1 MMKHKKLFTLLVA
14 GILLGG
20 AVFLIAPTGAL
31 KVRADEK
38 PSLGTLKPESV
49 AAADKP
55 KSSVPTA
62 PVESLERETTLR
74 LTGTLAAD
82 EKSDVASN
90 TNGIVQKVFVER
102 GSVVEKGDVLVQ
114 VDPTD
119 VQNMLDQGLA
129 GLQELKVR
137 LGIKADKAP
146 YSVENQPEVKMAKAA
161 LNLARVNLERFMKLY
176 EQDVLP
182 KADYDRVMFE
192 CDSAAQRYEQ
202 ARLQM
207 SQLYQSYLT
216 GQTKLDALR
225 KALEDTT
232 IRAPFSGYVAERL
245 ISVGE
250 RVSPSPM
257 GKGAAVATLIK
268 LDPLRLVLTVP
279 QQSVGQITQGQ
290 SVTFK
295 VDSLPDRSF
304 TGEIRYVGPSVESNS
319 RSMTVE
325 AMVPNPDRVLRP
337 GTFAS
342 AEVALPEKSRRMLVP
357 ASTLVKEGD
366 ISKIFVVRD
375 GVARAQVVSTGET
388 RDGKTEIAGGLSG
401 NETVITAPERIHDGD
416 KVS

>member
-1 MMKHKKLFTLLVA
+1 MNYRKLLTVLAVA
-14 GILLGG
+14 ALLGG
-20 AVFLIAPTGAL
+20 AALLIAPAGMI
-31 KVRADEK
+31 KVRAEEK
-38 PSLGTLKPESV
+38 PSLGTLKPET
-49 AAADKP
+49 AARADAP
-55 KSSVPTA
+55 KSGVPTA
-62 PVESLERETTLR
+62 AVESAERETVLR
-74 LTGTLAAD
+74 LTGALAAD

-102 GSVVEKGDVLVQ
+102 GSMVNEGDILVQ

-119 VQNMLDQGLA
+119 VQNMLNQGVA
-129 GLQELKVR
+129 GLEELKVR
-137 LGIKADKAP
+137 LGIRDEKAA

-161 LNLARVNLERFMKLY
+161 LNLARVNQDRFMKLY

-182 KADYDRVMFE
+182 KADYDRVLFE

-225 KALEDTT
+225 KALEDCS

-245 ISVGE
+245 INVGE

-257 GKGAAVATLIK
+257 GKGAAVATILK
-268 LDPLRLVLTVP
+268 LDPLRLILTVP
-279 QQSVGQITQGQ
+279 QQSVGQITPGQ
-290 SVTFK
+290 TVSFR

-304 TGEIRYVGPSVESNS
+304 AGEIRYVGPSVESNS
-319 RSMTVE
+319 RSMIVE
-325 AMVPNPDRVLRP
+325 AMVPNPDHILRP

-342 AEVALPEKSRRMLVP
+342 AEVALPEKSTRLLVP
-357 ASTLVKEGD
+357 ASAILRDND
-366 ISKIFVVRD
+366 ISKIFVVQD
-375 GVARAQVVSTGET
+375 GVAREQVVSTGEV
-388 RDGKTEIAGGLSG
+388 RDGKIEVTGGLAG
-401 NETVITAPERIHDGD
+401 TETVVTAPDRIHDGD

>member
-1 MMKHKKLFTLLVA
+1 MKHGKLLTLLTA
-14 GILLGG
+14 GALLAGG
-20 AVFLIAPTGAL
+20 AFVIAPAGGIRVSAET
-31 KVRADEK
+31 K
-38 PSLGTLKPESV
+38 PSLGTLKPES
-49 AAADKP
+49 AAQGDAPKP
-55 KSSVPTA
+55 GVPTA
-62 PVESLERETTLR
+62 PVELSERETKLR
-74 LTGTLAAD
+74 LTGALAAD

-102 GSVVEKGDVLVQ
+102 GSVVKEGDILVQ

-119 VQNMLDQGLA
+119 VQNMLNQGLS

-137 LGIKADKAP
+137 LGIKDGKAP

-161 LNLARVNLERFMKLY
+161 LELARVNLDRFMKLY

-182 KADYDRVMFE
+182 KADYDRVLFE

-207 SQLYQSYLT
+207 SQLYQGYLT
-216 GQTKLDALR
+216 GQTKLDAVR
-225 KALEDTT
+225 KALEDTS

-245 ISVGE
+245 INVGE

-257 GKGAAVATLIK
+257 GKGSAVVTLLK

-279 QQSVGQITQGQ
+279 QQSVGQITPGQ
-290 SVTFK
+290 AVSFK
-295 VDSLPDRSF
+295 VDGIPDRSF

-325 AMVPNPDRVLRP
+325 AMVPNPDHVLRP

-342 AEVALPEKSRRMLVP
+342 AEVALPEKSKRLLVP
-357 ASTLVKEGD
+357 AAAVVKDGD

-375 GVARAQVVSTGET
+375 GVAHEQVVSTGDVRED
-388 RDGKTEIAGGLSG
+388 RVEITGGLSEK
-401 NETVITAPERIHDGD
+401 ETVVTAPDRVHDGD

>member
-1 MMKHKKLFTLLVA
+1 MKSKKLLTLIAAGALLAGTALLVA
-14 GILLGG
+14 PAGGI
-20 AVFLIAPTGAL
+20 
-31 KVRADEK
+31 KVRAEEK
-38 PSLGTLKPESV
+38 PSLGTLKPES
-49 AAADKP
+49 AAQADAP
-55 KSSVPTA
+55 KSGVPTA
-62 PVESLERETTLR
+62 PVESSERETTLR

-90 TNGIVQKVFVER
+90 TNGIVEKVFVER
-102 GSVVEKGDVLVQ
+102 GSVVKEGDILVQ

-119 VQNMLDQGLA
+119 VKNMLNQGVA
-129 GLQELKVR
+129 GLEELKVR
-137 LGIKADKAP
+137 LGIRDDKTP

-161 LNLARVNLERFMKLY
+161 LNLSRVNLDRFMKLY

-225 KALEDTT
+225 KALEDTS

-245 ISVGE
+245 INVGE

-257 GKGAAVATLIK
+257 GKGSAVVTLLK

-279 QQSVGQITQGQ
+279 QQSVGQITPGQ
-290 SVTFK
+290 TVSFK
-295 VDSLPDRSF
+295 VDSMPDRSF

-325 AMVPNPDRVLRP
+325 AMVPNPEHVLRP

-342 AEVALPEKSRRMLVP
+342 AEVALPEKSKRLLVP
-357 ASTLVKEGD
+357 TVAVVKDGD
-366 ISKIFVVRD
+366 ISKVFVVQD
-375 GVARAQVVSTGET
+375 GKARELVVSTGDI
-388 RDGKTEIAGGLSG
+388 RGDKIEIAGGLSG
-401 NETVITAPERIHDGD
+401 NETVITAPERVHDGD

>member
-1 MMKHKKLFTLLVA
+1 
-14 GILLGG
+14 
-20 AVFLIAPTGAL
+20 
-31 KVRADEK
+31 
-38 PSLGTLKPESV
+38 
-49 AAADKP
+49 
-55 KSSVPTA
+55 
-62 PVESLERETTLR
+62 
-74 LTGTLAAD
+74 
-82 EKSDVASN
+82 
-90 TNGIVQKVFVER
+90 
-102 GSVVEKGDVLVQ
+102 
-114 VDPTD
+114 
-119 VQNMLDQGLA
+119 MLDQGLA
-129 GLQELKVR
+129 GIQELKVR
-137 LGIKADKAP
+137 LGIKDDKAP

-161 LNLARVNLERFMKLY
+161 LNLARVNLDRFMKLY

-207 SQLYQSYLT
+207 SQVYQSYLT
-216 GQTKLDALR
+216 ARTKLDALR
-225 KALEDTT
+225 KALADTT

-257 GKGAAVATLIK
+257 GKGAAVATIIK

-279 QQSVGQITQGQ
+279 QQSVGQITTGQ
-290 SVTFK
+290 TVSFK

-325 AMVPNPDRVLRP
+325 AMVPNPDHVLRP

-342 AEVALPEKSRRMLVP
+342 AEVALPEKSKRLLVP
-357 ASTLVKEGD
+357 TSAVVKEGD
-366 ISKIFVVRD
+366 ISKIFILRE
-375 GVARAQVVSTGET
+375 GVAREQVVSTGDV
-388 RDGKTEIAGGLSG
+388 RDGKVEIAGGLSG
-401 NETVITAPERIHDGD
+401 NETVITAPQGIHDGD

>member
-1 MMKHKKLFTLLVA
+1 MNYQRLLALLAAGTLLGAAALLVA
-14 GILLGG
+14 PSGT
-20 AVFLIAPTGAL
+20 A
-31 KVRADEK
+31 KVRAEEK
-38 PSLGTLKPESV
+38 PALGTLKPES
-49 AAADKP
+49 AARADTP
-55 KSSVPTA
+55 AAGVPTS
-62 PVESLERETTLR
+62 PVESAERETVLR

-102 GSVVEKGDVLVQ
+102 GSMVNEGDILVQ

-119 VQNMLDQGLA
+119 VRNMLNQGLA
-129 GLQELKVR
+129 GLEELKVR
-137 LGIKADKAP
+137 LGIKDEKSP

-161 LNLARVNLERFMKLY
+161 MNLARVNLDRFMKLY

-182 KADYDRVMFE
+182 KADYDRVLFE

-225 KALEDTT
+225 KALDDCS

-245 ISVGE
+245 INVGE

-257 GKGAAVATLIK
+257 GKGAAVATLLK

-279 QQSVGQITQGQ
+279 QQSVGRITPGQ
-290 SVTFK
+290 TVSFR

-325 AMVPNPDRVLRP
+325 AMVPNPDHILRP

-342 AEVALPEKSRRMLVP
+342 AEVALPEKSKRLLVP
-357 ASTLVKEGD
+357 GSAVVRDND
-366 ISKIFVVRD
+366 IARLFVVRD
-375 GVARAQVVSTGET
+375 GVAREQVVSTGDI
-388 RDGKTEIAGGLSG
+388 RGGKIEITGGLSG
-401 NETVITAPERIHDGD
+401 DETVITAPEHIHDGD

>member
-1 MMKHKKLFTLLVA
+1 MKHKRLLTFLAAAV
-14 GILLGG
+14 LLGG
-20 AVFLIAPTGAL
+20 AALLIAPAGVVN
-31 KVRADEK
+31 VRADEK
-38 PSLGTLKPESV
+38 PSLGTLKPETA
-49 AAADKP
+49 AAADAP
-55 KSSVPTA
+55 KSGVATA
-62 PVESLERETTLR
+62 PVESSEREITLR

-102 GSVVEKGDVLVQ
+102 GSVVNQGDILVQ

-129 GLQELKVR
+129 GIQELKVR
-137 LGIKADKAP
+137 LGIKDGKAP

-161 LNLARVNLERFMKLY
+161 LNLARVNQDRFMKLY

-216 GQTKLDALR
+216 AQTKLDALR
-225 KALEDTT
+225 KALADTT

-279 QQSVGQITQGQ
+279 QQSVGQITTGQ
-290 SVTFK
+290 TVSFK

-325 AMVPNPDRVLRP
+325 AMVPNTDHVLRP

-342 AEVALPEKSRRMLVP
+342 AEVALPEKSKRLMVP
-357 ASTLVKEGD
+357 VSAVVKDGD
-366 ISKIFVVRD
+366 ISRIFVVKD
-375 GVARAQVVSTGET
+375 GVAHELVVSTGDA
-388 RDGKTEIAGGLSG
+388 RDGKIEIAGGLSG
-401 NETVITAPERIHDGD
+401 NETVITAPQRIHDGD